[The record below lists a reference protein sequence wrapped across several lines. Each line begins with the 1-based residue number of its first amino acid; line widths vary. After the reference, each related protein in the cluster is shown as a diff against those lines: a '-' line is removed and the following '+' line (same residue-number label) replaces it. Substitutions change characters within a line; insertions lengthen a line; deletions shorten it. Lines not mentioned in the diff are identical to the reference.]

1 MQPGQ
6 AANVSQ
12 AFISDI
18 YDIYDNCDNYQYYLA
33 VMTNRTALE
42 GVRNCKFLNLK
53 SSYPIVLIN
62 IF

>member
-18 YDIYDNCDNYQYYLA
+18 YDIYDNCDDYQYYLA

-42 GVRNCKFLNLK
+42 GVRHCKFLNLK